1 MKISVITS
9 AYNSAETIGDT
20 LDSVRQQ
27 DYPSI
32 EYIVV
37 DGASSDGTM
46 DIVAEYDDIV
56 SLSIS
61 EPDGGIYDAL
71 NKGIALA
78 TGDVVGFLHSDD
90 LFADP
95 SVLSKIARAFE
106 SSGTDAVY
114 GDLDYV
120 QRADPNQI
128 HRKWRSKPFDP
139 ALFYKGWMPAHPTF
153 YLKRAHYETFGG
165 YDTSFRQSADYEL
178 MLRML
183 LKQKLNAVYIPELL
197 VKMRV
202 GGASNVTLGNRWK
215 ANQEDAR
222 AWKKNGLKP
231 GLLTR
236 FLKPI
241 SKLGQFLVPRP

>member
-9 AYNSAETIGDT
+9 AFNSVETIRDT

-27 DYPSI
+27 DYPNI
-32 EYIVV
+32 EYIIV
-37 DGASSDGTM
+37 DGASEDGTM
-46 DIVAEYDDIV
+46 DVVAEYHDIV
-56 SLSIS
+56 SISIS
-61 EPDGGIYDAL
+61 EPDGGIYEAL

-95 SVLSKIARAFE
+95 SVLSKIAQAFE

-120 QRADPNQI
+120 QRADPKQV

-153 YLKRAHYETFGG
+153 YLKRFHYENHGG

-202 GGASNVTLGNRWK
+202 GGASNVTLSNRWK

-231 GLLTR
+231 GLFTR
-236 FLKPI
+236 VLKPI
-241 SKLGQFLVPRP
+241 SKLRQFFT